1 MCVCPASPFPDRR
14 RQNQARPLRAHL
26 KLLTCGGA
34 GGKLGLSPH
43 APASEAAVGSLRM
56 LLAFTPFFKLCPPGL
71 STLDIFFLMK
81 DGRYLSVCKLCY
93 TCPIFLSESQG
104 VFQSGKTHGSWVHVR
119 LWVHVGCS
127 LTHIVT
133 RNPAR
138 VTSARLI
145 HKTTPRVTRTQIMA
159 GSIRAQTCTPS
170 SIQIPPPHGSQCPD
184 FRWISPESNFI

>member
-1 MCVCPASPFPDRR
+1 
-14 RQNQARPLRAHL
+14 
-26 KLLTCGGA
+26 
-34 GGKLGLSPH
+34 
-43 APASEAAVGSLRM
+43 
-56 LLAFTPFFKLCPPGL
+56 
-71 STLDIFFLMK
+71 MK

-170 SIQIPPPHGSQCPD
+170 SIQIPPPHAATVLTSGG
-184 FRWISPESNFI
+184 FRLNRTLSEWNYAASSVCDLIPSSVTPIGIRTLFRYGHMP